1 MGNCNKAQQK
11 LAIDPDSKTLANFD
25 TFDCFV
31 DQLNHVSELNAA
43 FLKSQLNIEALQVQ
57 LVKPKRNAISKI
69 WTNKL
74 MESSVVCTYTIL
86 SPTALPTTQSL
97 QSLIDDC
104 EDDTFEVVRQFRNLR
119 SFILEVGQVF
129 QTLDRL
135 AAENRKFQ
143 SNLEIYRKH
152 A

>member
-1 MGNCNKAQQK
+1 M
-11 LAIDPDSKTLANFD
+11 
-25 TFDCFV
+25 
-31 DQLNHVSELNAA
+31 
-43 FLKSQLNIEALQVQ
+43 Q

-74 MESSVVCTYTIL
+74 MESTVVCTYTIL
-86 SPTALPTTQSL
+86 SPTALSTTQSL
-97 QSLIDDC
+97 QSLIDDYC

-119 SFILEVGQVF
+119 SFILDVGQVF

-152 A
+152 ALRVKNALPCSQYSV